1 MKNFISSTTR
11 RAPSIGPN
19 DQSVRPQDTALG
31 NRRQREMVY
40 LAILVLLCLVL
51 FFLFLGNRPLWDV
64 DEGMHAAT
72 SKDMILSGDWITP
85 QLNGENF
92 YDKPVLFNWLV
103 AISFLV
109 FGFTEFA
116 ARLPAAVLGT
126 GSVLVTYFLG
136 RRLFSPTVGFL
147 GGVILAT
154 GVEFIILS
162 RVVVHDIALTLFVT
176 LALTFFYLGFTDTSC
191 RKSVW
196 LLFYAALGLAV
207 LAKGPIGVLLPGL
220 IIFLFLVI
228 KRRLNIIR
236 DMHLGWGI
244 LIFLAVAAPWYVLI
258 MLKNNDYAAYFFIQQ
273 NLAYFFS
280 GESRHPRPFYYYFPI
295 IMGGF
300 FPWSL
305 FLPAALFRALRRG
318 FGKIEDATLFLM
330 LWFGAVFLFFSTAS
344 SKLSTYIL
352 PLFPAISLLT
362 AALWRDLWVAP
373 TQEGARRGILYPLG
387 LLLVTALSAMV
398 YMLVNPLDELA
409 LRYGIPPASITILGL
424 TMVVLS
430 GLVFFFFIIRRHKSA
445 FAAITGMVVVGLL
458 SFILLIVPYINP
470 YRSTKGLA
478 AKLDTLLP
486 QGEKLTFVHRLQDS
500 ALFYTDRKATI
511 LRRPKDIRDY
521 LASDERVFCVIRK
534 RYFDILESYLPTAH
548 VWNQEGDK
556 LLISNAKPL

>member
-1 MKNFISSTTR
+1 
-11 RAPSIGPN
+11 
-19 DQSVRPQDTALG
+19 
-31 NRRQREMVY
+31 
-40 LAILVLLCLVL
+40 
-51 FFLFLGNRPLWDV
+51 
-64 DEGMHAAT
+64 
-72 SKDMILSGDWITP
+72 
-85 QLNGENF
+85 
-92 YDKPVLFNWLV
+92 
-103 AISFLV
+103 
-109 FGFTEFA
+109 
-116 ARLPAAVLGT
+116 
-126 GSVLVTYFLG
+126 
-136 RRLFSPTVGFL
+136 
-147 GGVILAT
+147 
-154 GVEFIILS
+154 
-162 RVVVHDIALTLFVT
+162 
-176 LALTFFYLGFTDTSC
+176 
-191 RKSVW
+191 
-196 LLFYAALGLAV
+196 
-207 LAKGPIGVLLPGL
+207 
-220 IIFLFLVI
+220 
-228 KRRLNIIR
+228 
-236 DMHLGWGI
+236 
-244 LIFLAVAAPWYVLI
+244 
-258 MLKNNDYAAYFFIQQ
+258 
-273 NLAYFFS
+273 
-280 GESRHPRPFYYYFPI
+280 
-295 IMGGF
+295 
-300 FPWSL
+300 
-305 FLPAALFRALRRG
+305 
-318 FGKIEDATLFLM
+318 M

-486 QGEKLTFVHRLQDS
+486 PGEKLTFVHRLQDS